1 MENNNEN
8 KVQLLFAAI
17 NPYLEDNIIKNIQTE
32 HKGKDIVEYGE
43 HNIFPNYLYGLYES
57 VSTLKSIINGIAD
70 YTCGENIS
78 ITRSQFAEKV
88 NETDTLEDIVKSM
101 ALSYALYGSIPL
113 NVLRNRLG
121 DIAAIYCLDARNVR
135 SDKKNTKFYYSD
147 EWDKKGIGRAITTV
161 YPKFDPEDRTQ
172 MSSILYFKA
181 DNFDTYPNPIWG
193 GSCIAAECLKHIS
206 EFNLN
211 SLYQGLT
218 SDYLI
223 NFNNGKPTDEQK
235 EEIEEEWNS
244 KYTGWQNG
252 SRQILAFNPDMQH
265 RVTIEALPQTNF
277 LDRYNALYQTSIK
290 ELYTAFRAHP
300 SIFGLPV
307 ENTGFND
314 QDLKEGFKLF
324 NKTVI
329 LPLQKIIKRIFET
342 ILGEKDVIVIEPFA
356 MDWSDD
362 ETSTTEIVK

>member
-121 DIAAIYCLDARNVR
+121 EIAAIYCLDARNVR

-181 DNFDTYPNPIWG
+181 DKFDTYPNPIWG
-193 GSCIAAECLKHIS
+193 GSCIAAECLKHLA
-206 EFNLN
+206 EFHLT
-211 SLYQGLT
+211 SLSQGLT
-218 SDYLI
+218 SDYI
-223 NFNNGKPTDEQK
+223 VNFNNGRPTDEQK

-252 SRQILAFNPDMQH
+252 SRQILSFNPDMQH

-277 LDRYNALYQTSIK
+277 LDRYQSLYQTSIK
-290 ELYTAFRAHP
+290 DIYTAFRAHP
-300 SIFGLPV
+300 VIFGLPT
-307 ENTGFND
+307 EASYFSD
-314 QDLKEGFKLF
+314 QDFPEAYKLF

-329 LPLQKIIKRIFET
+329 LPIQKIIKRIFEN
-342 ILGEKDVIVIEPFA
+342 ILGEKDVITIEPFHI
-356 MDWSDD
+356 DWSDD
-362 ETSTTEIVK
+362 EKIEIVK